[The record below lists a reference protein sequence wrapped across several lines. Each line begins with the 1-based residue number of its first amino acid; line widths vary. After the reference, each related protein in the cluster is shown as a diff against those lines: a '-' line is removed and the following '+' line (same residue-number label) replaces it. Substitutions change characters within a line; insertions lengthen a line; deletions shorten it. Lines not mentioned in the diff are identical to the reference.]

1 MNPKLQ
7 KKINNLENIE
17 RFPAEELLELLPIK
31 KTDNVLDL
39 GAGTGYISMS
49 IAERVNTVYALDNDK
64 DVLEY
69 LETQATER
77 GITNVTS
84 VVGDFREIPL
94 ENQVLDIAI
103 ASISLHEVKPLA
115 TAMKEVNRILKDRG
129 LFLCIE
135 LEKSETSTGPRV
147 SSKDMEMEMLDAGF
161 TIVNKIYPSTQ
172 IANQSV
178 YIILAQK

>member
-17 RFPAEELLELLPIK
+17 RFSAEELLELLPIK

-49 IAERVNTVYALDNDK
+49 IAEQVNTVYALDNDK

-77 GITNVTS
+77 GITNITS

-94 ENQVLDIAI
+94 DNQVLDIAI
-103 ASISLHEVKPLA
+103 ASISLHEIQPLA
-115 TAMKEVNRILKDRG
+115 TALKEVNRILKDRG

-147 SSKDMEMEMLDAGF
+147 SSNDMEVEMLDAGF